1 MHANKYKAS
10 LSRGGGNQGGGSCQ
24 RPELARIYFASRA
37 RQDAGRGAA
46 AHRGRSVRPGIRG
59 RPKLWGRRGIIGG
72 YWGGYNSLSSS
83 PTPRALP
90 GKVENLTPPANG
102 KMPPPWPCRISSR
115 PAPTTQ
121 AQSDTRTTCA
131 AALGFFFSPCFHA
144 CPACRISTPARA
156 GCCWQPPRGKA
167 GKYPGSAG
175 HSTRIL
181 RPPPAP
187 GKIST
192 ASAAPDDHASSR
204 PHHLRPICPAAYS
217 SRPRRLLPAPC
228 TACAAPMMTTT
239 ASRSAPPR
247 SCNGPPPEG
256 SDSQPNGI

>member
-10 LSRGGGNQGGGSCQ
+10 LSRGSGNQGGSSSQ
-24 RPELARIYFASRA
+24 RPELARVYFASRA

-46 AHRGRSVRPGIRG
+46 AHRGRSVRPGIRE
-59 RPKLWGRRGIIGG
+59 RQKLWGRRGIIGG

-102 KMPPPWPCRISSR
+102 KTATPQPCRISSR

-131 AALGFFFSPCFHA
+131 AALGFFFSPWT
-144 CPACRISTPARA
+144 R
-156 GCCWQPPRGKA
+156 
-167 GKYPGSAG
+167 
-175 HSTRIL
+175 STRAACQMMPRRL
-181 RPPPAP
+181 R
-187 GKIST
+187 T
-192 ASAAPDDHASSR
+192 L
-204 PHHLRPICPAAYS
+204 HHLRRPDDDHDGQQQTSTTRRPDDAATLHRLHQITTTAGRTTCAHLPAAYS
-217 SRPRRLLPAPC
+217 SRPRRLPPAPC
-228 TACAAPMMTTT
+228 STCAAPMMTAA

-247 SCNGPPPEG
+247 PCNGQPPEG
-256 SDSQPNGI
+256 SDSPPNGI